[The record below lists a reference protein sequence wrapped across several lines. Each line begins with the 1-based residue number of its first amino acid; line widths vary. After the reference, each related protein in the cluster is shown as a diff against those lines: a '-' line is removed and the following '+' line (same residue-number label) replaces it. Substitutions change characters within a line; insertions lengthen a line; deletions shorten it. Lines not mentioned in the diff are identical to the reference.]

1 MPVHGIGQSSGTAGG
16 GGMGVSIGEEGVVL
30 YFPLSKEKYNFFNG
44 GHVNVRQPK
53 GPQRGWLV
61 TPKGFIEYYKAMR
74 KCLE

>member
-1 MPVHGIGQSSGTAGG
+1 MVRRGSYYIFLCQKRNIIFLTAGMLMCG
-16 GGMGVSIGEEGVVL
+16 
-30 YFPLSKEKYNFFNG
+30 N
-44 GHVNVRQPK
+44 RR